1 MEKDYESI
9 KSKLKKLLAL
19 AEGGVGGEAHNA
31 RILLEKL
38 CDEYGISLEELLD
51 TEKKSW
57 YRFEIGARKIFKS
70 LFVQC
75 YCYVTGKHSVE
86 YRRRDKA
93 TIAVELTAYEFAELR
108 SMFFW
113 HKENF
118 KRDIDNIM
126 ETLFISY
133 CSKYN
138 LHSQTKDE
146 GEGECKSLTPEEFAK
161 IRAALAMQ
169 DCLNKASYHKQIEGK

>member
-1 MEKDYESI
+1 MVQNYESI

-19 AEGGVGGEAHNA
+19 AEGGVGGEADNA

-38 CDEYGISLEELLD
+38 CEEHGVSLDELLD
-51 TEKKSW
+51 TDKRDW
-57 YRFEIGARKIFKS
+57 YRFEIGVRKIFKS

-86 YRRRDKA
+86 YRQQNKA
-93 TIAVELTAYEFAELR
+93 TIAVELTAYEFTELS

-118 KRDIDNIM
+118 KKDIDNIL

-133 CSKYN
+133 CSKHN
-138 LHSQTKDE
+138 LTSQTKDDSE
-146 GEGECKSLTPEEFAK
+146 RKSLTPEEFAK
-161 IRAALAMQ
+161 IKAALAMQ
-169 DCLNKASYHKQIEGK
+169 DCLRKTSYHKQIEGL